1 MIAVSSVL
9 SSTAQD
15 SSKLKKVWQTIDI
28 NSCPYNYNFHMHT
41 SASDGK
47 LTGTELIQQ
56 ALNIGLKGL
65 AITDH
70 HSVNG
75 YRQASA
81 YLSDAKRRST
91 KQSHQIDSLTLWT
104 GVEVSSRLCEVD
116 VHILGYAFD
125 PRHSA
130 ISKYLQSVSP
140 KGKEAQA
147 HQVINSIHQ
156 AGGLAVLAHPHRYRR
171 SAQQLV
177 PAAAQA
183 GIDGIEVYYAYGKS
197 NPWKPTPNKT
207 EESFRLASQY
217 DLYTTCGTDTHGSS
231 LLQRV

>member
-1 MIAVSSVL
+1 MIAISPVL
-9 SSTAQD
+9 SSAAQN
-15 SSKLKKVWQTIDI
+15 SKKLKKVWETIDI
-28 NSCPYNYNFHMHT
+28 DSCPYNYNFHMHT

-47 LTGTELIQQ
+47 LTGLELIQQ
-56 ALNIGLKGL
+56 ALKIGLKGL

-70 HSVNG
+70 HSING
-75 YRQASA
+75 YKKAQS
-81 YLSDAKRRST
+81 YLN
-91 KQSHQIDSLTLWT
+91 SL
-104 GVEVSSRLCEVD
+104 SSRLSEVD

-125 PRHSA
+125 PEHPA
-130 ISKYLQSVSP
+130 LQKYLQSNAP
-140 KGKEAQA
+140 QGKEAQA
-147 HQVINSIHQ
+147 HQVIKSIHQ

-171 SAQQLV
+171 SAQQLI

-207 EESFRLASQY
+207 EESFQLASQY
-217 DLYTTCGTDTHGSS
+217 SLYTTCGTDTHGVS